1 MKKTSIIA
9 LLAAL
14 MLMVA
19 SVGFAAAETEV
30 VLRRG
35 YGAPHGERAVGRAVV
50 LTAGDTIVAAHLDE
64 FQYMAPSDELTPVP
78 NSDKGFGAGAK
89 EGVVLISKKVNDA
102 TYSKNMADKAKA
114 TMLLSEGYAAI
125 EAYVVGKTI
134 AEVEETIKASEP
146 GKPVDAVSS
155 STLVDTV
162 GYLQLIVD
170 VAKSDAMVSVGKV
183 NDTANVTLKA
193 AYGAPHGERS
203 FGDAVVALE
212 DGKVVAANLDEF
224 QYFAGEGLPNSD
236 KGFGGNY
243 AKPEAPLASKK
254 VNDESYSKNMAD
266 KAKATMLLSE
276 GYAAIEAY
284 AQGKTGQ
291 EIKDYAA
298 TQEAGK
304 PVDAITSSTLVDTV
318 GYLNL
323 LADAALA
330 Q

>member
-35 YGAPHGERAVGRAVV
+35 YGAPHGELAVGRAVV

-89 EGVVLISKKVNDA
+89 EGVVMISKKVNDA
-102 TYSKNMADKAKA
+102 T
-114 TMLLSEGYAAI
+114 
-125 EAYVVGKTI
+125 
-134 AEVEETIKASEP
+134 
-146 GKPVDAVSS
+146 
-155 STLVDTV
+155 
-162 GYLQLIVD
+162 
-170 VAKSDAMVSVGKV
+170 
-183 NDTANVTLKA
+183 
-193 AYGAPHGERS
+193 
-203 FGDAVVALE
+203 
-212 DGKVVAANLDEF
+212 
-224 QYFAGEGLPNSD
+224 
-236 KGFGGNY
+236 
-243 AKPEAPLASKK
+243 
-254 VNDESYSKNMAD
+254 YSKNMAD